1 MAGMCGK
8 VQAGSTATLASSL
21 VSDQEFMR
29 TRHQKSLLL
38 LSHLLRPLYM
48 PYFVPKFSSFI
59 ACHQHKLSCFP
70 NWAQSLQNFL
80 LSLPLMPAMGFQ
92 RLHNRRFKITCVIS
106 FPSSEYHIHL
116 LPFNP
121 IFSQQL
127 KSLTQYFTETS
138 LTAFF
143 PWVSKKYRCLI
154 SGHKKVQLMNS
165 SSLLCS
171 IRKPLNESQMIS

>member
-21 VSDQEFMR
+21 VIRSRVHEN
-29 TRHQKSLLL
+29 TSSKVSSSKSSPSPPIHAL
-38 LSHLLRPLYM
+38 
-48 PYFVPKFSSFI
+48 FCPKFSSFI

-154 SGHKKVQLMNS
+154 SGHKRYNWWIHPAFSVLSEN
-165 SSLLCS
+165 
-171 IRKPLNESQMIS
+171 P